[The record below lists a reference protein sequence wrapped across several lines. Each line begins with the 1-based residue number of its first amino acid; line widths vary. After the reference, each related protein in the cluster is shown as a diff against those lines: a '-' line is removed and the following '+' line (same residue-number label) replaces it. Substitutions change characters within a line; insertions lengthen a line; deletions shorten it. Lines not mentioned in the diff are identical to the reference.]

1 MSNEPNESDES
12 FVVMTLKCPHCDA
25 EQIVKVGA
33 RTGFGQIGPQTI
45 TCLQC
50 EKGFYAQLPGRIISG
65 PFRV

>member
-1 MSNEPNESDES
+1 MSNES

-25 EQIVKVGA
+25 KQIVKVA
-33 RTGFGQIGPQTI
+33 APTDFGQIGPQTI

-50 EKGFYAQLPGRIISG
+50 DKGFDALLPDRIISG